1 MATNGSPSLKE
12 AVAENLLCSLSAD
25 RAVRG
30 RGEQALT
37 MLEAANEGEL
47 NITASLCSKSASPR
61 KFLDLDF
68 SVRHLAAVLLDGYIS
83 RHWAEGDS
91 KYTGPP
97 VSDQVRPLLR
107 HHLLSSLTITSVSGA
122 GEDNSTMISSQT
134 KRLLSSYAHSVS
146 KIAAVDWPAAWPE
159 LFPVLAGYLV
169 SKENASAVF
178 SSLAV
183 FSELAHEITDM
194 QVPSVAPV
202 LLPAMLDIF
211 TGIFVTLAE
220 TVFLM
225 AEYQRSA
232 IKQYLEPHIARYAE
246 AVIAGL
252 EAPETGPQASPEVD
266 VALKA
271 ELLVGVSKLL
281 KSCSL
286 VGGAGKRLLKPRV
299 VNMKRSIGGPPRV
312 KVGFDF
318 YANPSS
324 ETGGENADPEDHSSF
339 DAYLYALLNFIQDLF
354 ESSGKYRTL
363 VRPVLTDL
371 LHLLLQLMEVTSEQ
385 EQAWLIDT
393 EQFLE
398 DDDLD
403 SAGYSVRLSAQD
415 LLMALAKELAV
426 SGKGATSNST
436 TQLPKKKLEDD
447 RLFKVAFVAVLKRHF
462 SSCRRLP
469 VLERKTWPRSSSRF
483 WTPSSG
489 RAWPPASRPRFSP
502 DALCGRPLASVPI
515 MNDAS
520 LEGFLA
526 MTAGMLASTSKETL
540 EQGVLKVHA
549 LRATYYFC
557 EHVSV
562 NSKVHVIRPHLTRFL
577 QGLVSLSSPT
587 TSPETL
593 YLILQ
598 TIATLL
604 RLDHS
609 FTASVATPISHLAAS
624 TFLDHH
630 DDPTVFDAALDLVD
644 ELLKASTEVV
654 GVYASVVEAL
664 LPTIVAVLKVRASW
678 EKPSAPIPYKSP
690 AGALKMQVLSKATAL
705 SMQPEAVD
713 LLSHLLRTAPGP
725 EVPLL
730 EPLINGAFPVLMS
743 ALAAASPEDS
753 GLLQSG
759 SEAVRWYVAK
769 GAEQLAGRVFE
780 IGGAGTPPTN
790 GLVLAVNF
798 CHHLLSP
805 ALSAQASAVVLITRA
820 QPLLGPEPVQQL
832 LQATLVKLAVA
843 QELLLVQSLVL
854 VFAHLFYGEDISTM
868 LAWLHSMPAPEV
880 VASAQGDA
888 GGPKMASALAFLLD
902 RWLAIQHFF
911 IGYENKAAVVAL
923 CRLFTYSLEEGG
935 GSSSSGGDEL
945 GQKLNLHRIEVT
957 TEGDDGGE
965 EYSGAVRTRSKQ
977 QQQKSEA
984 SKSQLKKTLVPATV
998 KMLKLLLREYVHIL
1012 ELK

>member
-1 MATNGSPSLKE
+1 M
-12 AVAENLLCSLSAD
+12 
-25 RAVRG
+25 
-30 RGEQALT
+30 
-37 MLEAANEGEL
+37 
-47 NITASLCSKSASPR
+47 
-61 KFLDLDF
+61 DF
-68 SVRHLAAVLLDGYIS
+68 SIRHLAAVLLDGYIS

-107 HHLLSSLTITSVSGA
+107 HHLLNSLTIVYGA
-122 GEDNSTMISSQT
+122 GEDNSSAQMISSQT

-211 TGIFVTLAE
+211 TGSYPTRYRARAITVFVTLAE

-225 AEYQRSA
+225 AEYQRGA
-232 IKQYLEPHIARYAE
+232 IRQYLEPHIARYAE
-246 AVIAGL
+246 AVIKGL
-252 EAPETGPQASPEVD
+252 EAPETGPQATPEVD

-286 VGGAGKRLLKPRV
+286 VGGAGKRLLKPYLHRLMELVWRGLNTATPTYIQRV

-312 KVGFDF
+312 KIGFDF

-324 ETGGENADPEDHSSF
+324 DKGEKSDPEDHSSF

-354 ESSGKYRTL
+354 ESSAQYRTL

-426 SGKGATSNST
+426 SGKGATSNQ
-436 TQLPKKKLEDD
+436 QLPKKKLEDD

-462 SSCRRLP
+462 SSAGDFRTSKSWWKP
-469 VLERKTWPRSSSRF
+469 VEAGLCALGMIAPTVIWTIKTSGPGAEDLAAEFQALLDTVLGQSMAAGQQAPF
-483 WTPSSG
+483 LAG
-489 RAWPPASRPRFSP
+489 RALWTAARFS
-502 DALCGRPLASVPI
+502 PI

-526 MTAGMLASTSKETL
+526 MTAGMLASTTKETL

-562 NSKVHVIRPHLTRFL
+562 NSKVSGAGRGRGWNLFYELLFSNSFFKLLFRTPFRTPFELLFR
-577 QGLVSLSSPT
+577 
-587 TSPETL
+587 
-593 YLILQ
+593 
-598 TIATLL
+598 TLL
-604 RLDHS
+604 PPR
-609 FTASVATPISHLAAS
+609 S
-624 TFLDHH
+624 T
-630 DDPTVFDAALDLVD
+630 
-644 ELLKASTEVV
+644 S
-654 GVYASVVEAL
+654 
-664 LPTIVAVLKVRASW
+664 
-678 EKPSAPIPYKSP
+678 SAP
-690 AGALKMQVLSKATAL
+690 T
-705 SMQPEAVD
+705 
-713 LLSHLLRTAPGP
+713 
-725 EVPLL
+725 
-730 EPLINGAFPVLMS
+730 
-743 ALAAASPEDS
+743 
-753 GLLQSG
+753 
-759 SEAVRWYVAK
+759 
-769 GAEQLAGRVFE
+769 
-780 IGGAGTPPTN
+780 
-790 GLVLAVNF
+790 
-798 CHHLLSP
+798 
-805 ALSAQASAVVLITRA
+805 
-820 QPLLGPEPVQQL
+820 
-832 LQATLVKLAVA
+832 
-843 QELLLVQSLVL
+843 
-854 VFAHLFYGEDISTM
+854 
-868 LAWLHSMPAPEV
+868 
-880 VASAQGDA
+880 
-888 GGPKMASALAFLLD
+888 
-902 RWLAIQHFF
+902 
-911 IGYENKAAVVAL
+911 
-923 CRLFTYSLEEGG
+923 
-935 GSSSSGGDEL
+935 
-945 GQKLNLHRIEVT
+945 
-957 TEGDDGGE
+957 
-965 EYSGAVRTRSKQ
+965 
-977 QQQKSEA
+977 
-984 SKSQLKKTLVPATV
+984 
-998 KMLKLLLREYVHIL
+998 
-1012 ELK
+1012 

>member
-1 MATNGSPSLKE
+1 M
-12 AVAENLLCSLSAD
+12 
-25 RAVRG
+25 
-30 RGEQALT
+30 
-37 MLEAANEGEL
+37 
-47 NITASLCSKSASPR
+47 
-61 KFLDLDF
+61 DF

-122 GEDNSTMISSQT
+122 GEGGDNSSAQMISSQT

-211 TGIFVTLAE
+211 TGSYPTRYRARAITVFVTLAE
-220 TVFLM
+220 TIFLM
-225 AEYQRSA
+225 AEYQRGA
-232 IKQYLEPHIARYAE
+232 IKQYLEPHITRYAE
-246 AVIAGL
+246 AVIAAL

-286 VGGAGKRLLKPRV
+286 VGGAGKRLLKPYLHRLMELVWRGLNTATPTYVQRV

-324 ETGGENADPEDHSSF
+324 ETGGDKSADPEDHSSF

-436 TQLPKKKLEDD
+436 NQIPKKKLEDD
-447 RLFKVAFVAVLKRHF
+447 RLFKVAFAAVLKRHF
-462 SSCRRLP
+462 SSAAGGDFRTSKSWWKP
-469 VLERKTWPRSSSRF
+469 VEAGLCALGMIAPTVIWTIKTSGPGAEDLAAEFQSILDTVLGQSMAAGQQAPF
-483 WTPSSG
+483 LAG
-489 RAWPPASRPRFSP
+489 RALWTAARFS
-502 DALCGRPLASVPI
+502 PI

-526 MTAGMLASTSKETL
+526 MTAGMLASTTKETL

-562 NSKVHVIRPHLTRFL
+562 NSKV
-577 QGLVSLSSPT
+577 S
-587 TSPETL
+587 
-593 YLILQ
+593 
-598 TIATLL
+598 
-604 RLDHS
+604 
-609 FTASVATPISHLAAS
+609 
-624 TFLDHH
+624 
-630 DDPTVFDAALDLVD
+630 
-644 ELLKASTEVV
+644 
-654 GVYASVVEAL
+654 
-664 LPTIVAVLKVRASW
+664 
-678 EKPSAPIPYKSP
+678 
-690 AGALKMQVLSKATAL
+690 
-705 SMQPEAVD
+705 
-713 LLSHLLRTAPGP
+713 
-725 EVPLL
+725 
-730 EPLINGAFPVLMS
+730 
-743 ALAAASPEDS
+743 
-753 GLLQSG
+753 
-759 SEAVRWYVAK
+759 
-769 GAEQLAGRVFE
+769 
-780 IGGAGTPPTN
+780 
-790 GLVLAVNF
+790 
-798 CHHLLSP
+798 
-805 ALSAQASAVVLITRA
+805 
-820 QPLLGPEPVQQL
+820 
-832 LQATLVKLAVA
+832 
-843 QELLLVQSLVL
+843 
-854 VFAHLFYGEDISTM
+854 
-868 LAWLHSMPAPEV
+868 
-880 VASAQGDA
+880 
-888 GGPKMASALAFLLD
+888 
-902 RWLAIQHFF
+902 
-911 IGYENKAAVVAL
+911 
-923 CRLFTYSLEEGG
+923 
-935 GSSSSGGDEL
+935 
-945 GQKLNLHRIEVT
+945 
-957 TEGDDGGE
+957 
-965 EYSGAVRTRSKQ
+965 
-977 QQQKSEA
+977 
-984 SKSQLKKTLVPATV
+984 
-998 KMLKLLLREYVHIL
+998 
-1012 ELK
+1012 